1 MVTYVAMAD
10 ALEFMEYDQST
21 SAEKDEFY
29 KNPWIRFEGIECN
42 FFTPCNDDSREWD
55 TNQDAAGWWQRVW
68 GAAAATAAAAVM
80 EEAAKAIA
88 AAKAM
93 AAAAAMAAVAA
104 TEAVAAME
112 AAAVMEEAV
121 KAMAAAGLFRND
133 VASREQDERV
143 REIKAEAY
151 DA

>member
-1 MVTYVAMAD
+1 M
-10 ALEFMEYDQST
+10 
-21 SAEKDEFY
+21 
-29 KNPWIRFEGIECN
+29 
-42 FFTPCNDDSREWD
+42 
-55 TNQDAAGWWQRVW
+55 
-68 GAAAATAAAAVM
+68 M